1 MKAALLIASLIV
13 ASAVPATAQSRGGG
27 KQSSW
32 FNTPADVPAIVLRPF
47 LDVGIEQFTASRTFD
62 AVFGDDVSRLWGGGL
77 QVGLWRGRVYAE
89 VGASRL
95 LKENGELVGERA
107 FVSGGTAY
115 PLGIP
120 LRSSIK
126 SVDVVG
132 GYRFNVSRSL
142 IPYVGGGIGN
152 YHYTE
157 QSDFADPS
165 ENVDTTHQGYI
176 FDGGVEFRFNRR
188 VGVAGDA
195 HYTHVP
201 GILGSGGVSQ
211 QFAEDTSNTQRDKEK
226 DLGGW
231 ALRIKLVVGR

>member
-1 MKAALLIASLIV
+1 VRAALLLVILFV
-13 ASAVPATAQSRGGG
+13 TSAVPATAQSRGGR
-27 KQSSW
+27 SSW
-32 FNTPADVPAIVLRPF
+32 FNAPADVPPIVLRPF
-47 LDVGIEQFTASRTFD
+47 LDVGVEQFTATRTFD
-62 AVFGDDVSRLWGGGL
+62 AVFGDDVSRVWGGGL

-95 LKENGELVGERA
+95 LKKNGELLGERA

-120 LRSSIK
+120 LRSTIK
-126 SVDVVG
+126 SVDLVG
-132 GYRFNVSRSL
+132 GYRFNVSRNL
-142 IPYVGGGIGN
+142 IPYVGGGIGR

-157 QSDFADPS
+157 ESDFADPS

-176 FDGGVEFRFNRR
+176 FDGGVEVRFGRW
-188 VGVAGDA
+188 VGAAGEA

-201 GILGSGGVSQ
+201 GILGNGGVSQ
-211 QFAEDTSNTQRDKEK
+211 QFAEDTTNAQRSREK

-231 ALRIKLVVGR
+231 AVRVKLVVGR